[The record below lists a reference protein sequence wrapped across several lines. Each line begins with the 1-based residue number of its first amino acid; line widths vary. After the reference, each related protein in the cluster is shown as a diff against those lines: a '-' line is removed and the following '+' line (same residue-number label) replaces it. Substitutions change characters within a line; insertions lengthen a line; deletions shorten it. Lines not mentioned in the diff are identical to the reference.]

1 MTKIARPIRSIGFV
15 LFPGVNALDVVG
27 PHEVLARL
35 RDVEVRLLGSSRG
48 PVRTDTDALVLHATH
63 EWTDSNVDVLVI
75 PGGRGVD
82 AIAQDAEWMQAL
94 AAAVEGASEV
104 LTVCTGAVLLA
115 RTGRVSGRRAATHWA
130 HHGELKAL
138 GVEVSE
144 TRTCR
149 DGAWWSGAGVSA
161 GIDLALRFVGEAV
174 SPRLAHRITVAMEY
188 DPQPPFGVG
197 RLETLSQEEQAA
209 MRAALSPPD
218 VVS

>member
-35 RDVEVRLLGSSRG
+35 RDAEVRLLGSSRG
-48 PVRTDTDALVLHATH
+48 PVRTDTDALVLNATH
-63 EWTDSNVDVLVI
+63 EWTESNVDVLVI

-130 HHGELKAL
+130 HHDELKAL

-149 DGAWWSGAGVSA
+149 DGAWWS
-161 GIDLALRFVGEAV
+161 AV
-174 SPRLAHRITVAMEY
+174 VKLLVDRNRAVPKKKRQRLNGGRLA
-188 DPQPPFGVG
+188 F
-197 RLETLSQEEQAA
+197 
-209 MRAALSPPD
+209 
-218 VVS
+218 